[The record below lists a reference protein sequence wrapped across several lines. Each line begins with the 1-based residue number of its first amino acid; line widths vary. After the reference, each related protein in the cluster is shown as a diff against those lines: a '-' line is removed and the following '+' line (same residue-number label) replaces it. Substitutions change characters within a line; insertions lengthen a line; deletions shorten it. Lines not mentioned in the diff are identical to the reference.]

1 MCKIVHGR
9 ARLDTG
15 VEGIR
20 RDAGEIVVYVRLPA
34 SDGVDLTANGRVL
47 LAVAM
52 GAVQCDIADSHR
64 VRDGVVLE

>member
-1 MCKIVHGR
+1 MVHRR

-20 RDAGEIVVYVRLPA
+20 RDAGEIVVCVALPA
-34 SDGVDLTANGRVL
+34 SDGVHLTANCRVL

-52 GAVQCDIADSHR
+52 GAVQCDIGDSHR
-64 VRDGVVLE
+64 VRNGVVLK